1 MQNLKR
7 LVRRLIRPSLAWIL
21 ISLLLVCALSSPSY
35 ATNEEIWA
43 TPDGNVAM
51 SPGAAAEILQELK
64 ALRAERNILIQALQE
79 ERDATSRLIQTVD
92 EYRLQVQAERE
103 ASQTLIADL
112 QKQIKEER
120 RRAKQYAILGS
131 VGIILA
137 IVF

>member
-1 MQNLKR
+1 MKNL
-7 LVRRLIRPSLAWIL
+7 RRLARKLLKALPALTL
-21 ISLLLVCALSSPSY
+21 TSLLLVCALSLPSY

-64 ALRAERNILIQALQE
+64 TLRAERNILIQALQD

-92 EYRLQVQAERE
+92 EYRQQVQAERE

-137 IVF
+137 IIF